1 MAMNL
6 DNAFIRIS
14 RPEVSKTQRTPR
26 LPRDEWTK
34 YQRIIKDLY
43 IDQDKTLDEVVH
55 TMRQDHKFHAR
66 YDMVNTRQR
75 SND

>member
-6 DNAFIRIS
+6 GNAFIRIS
-14 RPEVSKTQRTPR
+14 RPEVPTTKRTPR
-26 LPRDEWTK
+26 LPRDEWIK

-43 IDQDKTLDEVVH
+43 IDQDKTLDEVIH

-66 YDMVNTRQR
+66 YDMINTGQR
-75 SND
+75 SYD

>member
-1 MAMNL
+1 M
-6 DNAFIRIS
+6 
-14 RPEVSKTQRTPR
+14 
-26 LPRDEWTK
+26 DEARGSASGAGTDLIK

-66 YDMVNTRQR
+66 YDMINTRQR